1 VCCTQKGFT
10 LVEMLIAL
18 AIGSLLLASLYNF
31 YLTQKKTNDIREQIA
46 EMQQN
51 ARGGMAL
58 IVREIR
64 LAGYNPTGAPGVGI
78 TAAGSNTI
86 RITMDLN
93 ENGNTN
99 DTNEDITYSLY
110 DPKGNGH
117 LKLGRKALGG
127 NNDPVVENVEN
138 LHLVYTLR
146 DGSTTSTPAS
156 PSDIRLVH
164 VSLTVRTTR
173 PDPGYPTNGGYRT
186 YTLKSVIT
194 PRNLAL

>member
-1 VCCTQKGFT
+1 
-10 LVEMLIAL
+10 MLIAL

-64 LAGYNPTGAPGVGI
+64 LTGYNPTGAPSVGI

-93 ENGNTN
+93 ENGHTN
-99 DTNEDITYSLY
+99 DTNEDITYALY
-110 DPKGNGH
+110 DPKGDGH

-138 LHLVYTLR
+138 LHFVYTLR
-146 DGSTTSTPAS
+146 DGSTTSTPVS
-156 PSDIRLVH
+156 PSDIRLVS